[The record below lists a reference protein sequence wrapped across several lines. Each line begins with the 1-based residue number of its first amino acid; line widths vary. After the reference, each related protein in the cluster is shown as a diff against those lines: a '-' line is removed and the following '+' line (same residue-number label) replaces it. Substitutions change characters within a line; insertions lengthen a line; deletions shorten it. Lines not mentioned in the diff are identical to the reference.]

1 MAKLILLLCCLGAC
15 TVSMAN
21 EVTVFK
27 CTIKGVPTFSQT
39 PCAKDA
45 KVITLKN
52 VNIMQTNALQ
62 SENALVIDTSVD
74 DYLEVQQIE
83 RDIVQL
89 ELKIKQYQQE
99 YAQKKQQVGYMTQD
113 KANRL
118 GADSIADAI
127 ATETAV
133 LKQRFEP
140 QIKQAQQQ
148 IAALTQKKQQL
159 NQQP

>member
-1 MAKLILLLCCLGAC
+1 MTKLILLLCCLGAC
-15 TVSMAN
+15 TVSTAS
-21 EVTVFK
+21 EVTIYK

-45 KVITLKN
+45 QVITLKN
-52 VNIMQTNALQ
+52 VNIMQTNASK
-62 SENALVIDTSVD
+62 SENTPVTDTSVD
-74 DYLEVQQIE
+74 DYLEMQQIE

-127 ATETAV
+127 ATETAA
-133 LKQRFEP
+133 LKQRFDQ

-159 NQQP
+159 SQQP

>member
-1 MAKLILLLCCLGAC
+1 MTKLILLLCFLGAC

-127 ATETAV
+127 AAETAA
-133 LKQRFEP
+133 LKQRFDP

-159 NQQP
+159 SQQP

>member
-1 MAKLILLLCCLGAC
+1 
-15 TVSMAN
+15 MAN

-99 YAQKKQQVGYMTQD
+99 Y
-113 KANRL
+113 
-118 GADSIADAI
+118 
-127 ATETAV
+127 
-133 LKQRFEP
+133 
-140 QIKQAQQQ
+140 
-148 IAALTQKKQQL
+148 TQKNNKSGT
-159 NQQP
+159 

>member
-1 MAKLILLLCCLGAC
+1 MAKLILLLCFFGAC

-21 EVTVFK
+21 EVTVYK

-39 PCAKDA
+39 PCAEDA
-45 KVITLKN
+45 QVITLRN
-52 VNIMQTNALQ
+52 VNIMQTNTPQ
-62 SENALVIDTSVD
+62 SENTPVADTSVD
-74 DYLEVQQIE
+74 DYLAVQQIE

-99 YAQKKQQVGYMTQD
+99 YAQKKQQIDYMTQD

-118 GADSIADAI
+118 GASSIANAI
-127 ATETAV
+127 TTETAA
-133 LKQRFEP
+133 LKQRFDP

-148 IAALTQKKQQL
+148 IEALTQKKQQL
-159 NQQP
+159 SQQP

>member
-1 MAKLILLLCCLGAC
+1 MAKLILLLCFLGAC

-99 YAQKKQQVGYMTQD
+99 YTQKKQQVGYMTQD

-118 GADSIADAI
+118 GANSIADAI
-127 ATETAV
+127 ATETAA

>member
-1 MAKLILLLCCLGAC
+1 
-15 TVSMAN
+15 MAN

-118 GADSIADAI
+118 GADSITDAI
-127 ATETAV
+127 ATETAA
-133 LKQRFEP
+133 LKQRFDP

-159 NQQP
+159 SQQP

>member
-1 MAKLILLLCCLGAC
+1 MTKLILLLCCLGAC
-15 TVSMAN
+15 TVSTAS
-21 EVTVFK
+21 EVTIYK

-45 KVITLKN
+45 QVITLKN
-52 VNIMQTNALQ
+52 VNIMQTNASK
-62 SENALVIDTSVD
+62 SENTPVTDTSVD
-74 DYLEVQQIE
+74 DYLEMQQIE

-127 ATETAV
+127 ATETAA
-133 LKQRFEP
+133 LKQRFDP
-140 QIKQAQQQ
+140 QIKQSQQQ

-159 NQQP
+159 SQQP

>member
-1 MAKLILLLCCLGAC
+1 MAKLILLLCCLVAC

-127 ATETAV
+127 ATETAA
-133 LKQRFEP
+133 LKQRFDP

-159 NQQP
+159 SQQP

>member
-1 MAKLILLLCCLGAC
+1 MAKLILLLCFLGAC

-45 KVITLKN
+45 QVITLKN

-89 ELKIKQYQQE
+89 ELKIKQYQRE

-118 GADSIADAI
+118 GANSIADAI
-127 ATETAV
+127 ATEIAA

-159 NQQP
+159 SQQP

>member
-15 TVSMAN
+15 AASMAN
-21 EVTVFK
+21 EVTVYK

-39 PCAKDA
+39 PCAEDA
-45 KVITLKN
+45 QVITLRN
-52 VNIMQTNALQ
+52 VNIMQTNTPQ
-62 SENALVIDTSVD
+62 SENTPVADTSVD
-74 DYLEVQQIE
+74 DYLAVQQIE

-118 GADSIADAI
+118 GASSIANAI
-127 ATETAV
+127 TTETAA
-133 LKQRFEP
+133 LKQRFDP

-148 IAALTQKKQQL
+148 IEALTQKKQQL
-159 NQQP
+159 SQQP

>member
-15 TVSMAN
+15 TVSKAN
-21 EVTVFK
+21 EVTIYK
-27 CTIKGVPTFSQT
+27 CTIKGVPTFTQA
-39 PCAKDA
+39 PCGKDA
-45 KVITLKN
+45 QVITLKN

-74 DYLEVQQIE
+74 DYLKVQQIE

-99 YAQKKQQVGYMTQD
+99 YTQKKQQVGYMTQD

-118 GADSIADAI
+118 GANSIADAI
-127 ATETAV
+127 ATETAA

-159 NQQP
+159 SQQP

>member
-1 MAKLILLLCCLGAC
+1 MAKLILLLCFLGVC

-45 KVITLKN
+45 QVITLKN

-74 DYLEVQQIE
+74 DYLKVQQIE

-99 YAQKKQQVGYMTQD
+99 YTQKKQQVGYMTQD

-118 GADSIADAI
+118 GANSIADAI
-127 ATETAV
+127 ATETAA

>member
-1 MAKLILLLCCLGAC
+1 MAKLILLLCFLGVC

-99 YAQKKQQVGYMTQD
+99 YAQKKQQVDYMTQD

-118 GADSIADAI
+118 GANSIADAI

>member
-1 MAKLILLLCCLGAC
+1 MAKLILLLCFLGAC

-83 RDIVQL
+83 RDIVKL

-118 GADSIADAI
+118 GANSIADAI

-148 IAALTQKKQQL
+148 ITALTQKKQQL